1 MNKKQLQSEQTKKR
15 VAEAARTLFAQKG
28 YTATSIEDIVAAT
41 GSSKGNIYY
50 HYQNKEGLFLYLL
63 DEWDREW
70 KEQWAE
76 KEQLYSTIEEKLV
89 GFAEHLVVNDL
100 NHPLTKATD
109 EFIYSEWKRSDV
121 QEEVANYLSNH
132 VQMNQRMLQQAMDA
146 GELKTTDAW
155 TLGFI
160 LEGLLMGLGEMS
172 KRSPNYD
179 TTLNIYRQAIH
190 VFLHG
195 TVLHKPS
202 DQALAQGIG
211 SQ

>member
-1 MNKKQLQSEQTKKR
+1 MNKKQLQSEQTKKK
-15 VAEAARTLFAQKG
+15 VAEAARALFAQKG

-50 HYQNKEGLFLYLL
+50 HFHNKEGLFLYLL
-63 DEWDREW
+63 DEWDRDW

-76 KEQLYSTIEEKLV
+76 KEKLYTTVEEKLY

-109 EFIYSEWKRSDV
+109 EFIYSEWARNDV
-121 QEEVANYLSNH
+121 QEEVANYLSDH
-132 VQMNQRMLQQAMDA
+132 VQLNQRMLQQAMDA
-146 GELKTTDAW
+146 GELKSADAR

-172 KRSPNYD
+172 KRSPNHEA
-179 TTLNIYRQAIH
+179 TLNIYRQAIH

-195 TVLHKPS
+195 TVVHKPR
-202 DQALAQGIG
+202 A
-211 SQ
+211 